1 MQATLAH
8 VPDFFAAFQGR
19 RAHRPLELLHAAH
32 ALAMQAHWN
41 QTRKDGVTPQITH
54 PLRVQGLLARCG
66 VNDMEVHAAALLH
79 DALED
84 NPGVPGQRLLHAM
97 ARSLPVGV
105 IETVSALTDPPGLPT
120 DVRKALQMERLA
132 QAPWAVQVVKL
143 ADVVASFQEGPAPD
157 WDAQKKT
164 AYVRQRTDLVRGVL
178 SPACGR
184 LRVLFEKALRQP
196 VWGGAA

>member
-1 MQATLAH
+1 MKTIH
-8 VPDFFAAFQGR
+8 TPVPDFSASLHGR
-19 RAHRPLELLHAAH
+19 RARRPLELLHAAH

-54 PLRVQGLLARCG
+54 PLRVQRLLARCG

-79 DALED
+79 DALEE
-84 NPGVPGQRLLHAM
+84 NPGEQGQRLLNAM
-97 ARSLPVGV
+97 ARSLPRGV
-105 IETVSALTDPPGLPT
+105 IETASALTDPPGLPT
-120 DVRKALQMERLA
+120 DFRKALQMERLA

-143 ADVVASFQEGPAPD
+143 ADVVAGFEEGPAPGWTSD
-157 WDAQKKT
+157 KK
-164 AYVRQRTDLVRGVL
+164 ASYVRQRTELVREVL

-184 LRVLFEKALRQP
+184 LRVLFERALRQP